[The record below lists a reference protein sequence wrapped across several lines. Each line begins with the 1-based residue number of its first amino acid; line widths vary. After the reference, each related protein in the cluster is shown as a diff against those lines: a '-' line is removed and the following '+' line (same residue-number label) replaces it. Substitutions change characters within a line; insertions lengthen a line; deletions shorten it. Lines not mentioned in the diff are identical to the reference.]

1 MNQVFGYARVSTADQ
16 NFDTQLDALQKHGC
30 DRIFQDKISGTIQSR
45 PALDE
50 LLLCVREGDTIVV
63 SRFNRL
69 GRSRAHLINLVDELA
84 RRNITFKALDLGI
97 DTSTPSG
104 KLVIG
109 IFSSL
114 AEYDR
119 EMILEKT
126 RAGQRL
132 AKAKGKHIGRPAGLD
147 AEKYSKVKKLIGSG
161 FGNSEIVELT
171 GVSLAS
177 VKRYRKAVK
186 GAGITK
192 KVSAHTL
199 RHSYATHLLQ
209 KGVDL
214 RSIQE
219 ALGHAS
225 VKTTEIYTHVVHAM
239 SGRTGSPLDDL

>member
-1 MNQVFGYARVSTADQ
+1 MNQTFGYARVSTADQ
-16 NFDTQLDALQKHGC
+16 NLDTQLEALQKHGC
-30 DRIFQDKISGTIQSR
+30 DRIFQDKISGTAHSR

-50 LLLCVREGDTIVV
+50 LLSYVREGDTVVV

-69 GRSRAHLINLVDELA
+69 GRSRAHLIDLVDELA
-84 RRNITFKALDLGI
+84 KKGITFKALDLGI

-126 RAGQRL
+126 RAGQLL

-147 AEKYSKVKKLIGSG
+147 LEKYGKVKKLISGG

-177 VKRYRKAVK
+177 VKRYRKAVP
-186 GAGITK
+186 GN
-192 KVSAHTL
+192 
-199 RHSYATHLLQ
+199 
-209 KGVDL
+209 
-214 RSIQE
+214 
-219 ALGHAS
+219 
-225 VKTTEIYTHVVHAM
+225 
-239 SGRTGSPLDDL
+239 

>member
-1 MNQVFGYARVSTADQ
+1 MNQTFGYARVSTVDQ
-16 NFDTQLDALQKHGC
+16 NLDTQLEALQKHGC
-30 DRIFQDKISGTIQSR
+30 DRIFQDKISGTAHSR

-50 LLLCVREGDTIVV
+50 LLSYVRGGDTVVV

-69 GRSRAHLINLVDELA
+69 GRSRAHLIDLVDELV
-84 RRNITFKALDLGI
+84 RKGINFKALDLGI

-126 RAGQRL
+126 RAGQIL
-132 AKAKGKHIGRPAGLD
+132 AKSKGKHIGRPAGLD
-147 AEKYSKVKKLIGSG
+147 SEKYGKVRKLIGSG

-177 VKRYRKAVK
+177 VKRYRKAVP
-186 GAGITK
+186 
-192 KVSAHTL
+192 
-199 RHSYATHLLQ
+199 
-209 KGVDL
+209 
-214 RSIQE
+214 E
-219 ALGHAS
+219 N
-225 VKTTEIYTHVVHAM
+225 
-239 SGRTGSPLDDL
+239 